1 MSKAKGEYSN
11 ELVLE
16 NHFTIIDLLLC
27 ELFYIN
33 YFIFPIIYEV
43 NYIVIY

>member
-33 YFIFPIIYEV
+33 YRFYFNILFYFSD
-43 NYIVIY
+43 NL